1 MILDK
6 RDIRTNQQKYKLIG
20 RMSILEWF
28 GRVWTDGGISSL
40 AKKREKT
47 RKRCWPCHDDKWIS

>member
-6 RDIRTNQQKYKLIG
+6 RDIITNQQKYRYIG
-20 RMSILEWF
+20 GINIMEWF
-28 GRVWTDGGISSL
+28 GMVWADGGISSL

-47 RKRCWPCHDDKWIS
+47 KKRCWLWQ